1 MGLRQTAF
9 CPTPTLASGRDC
21 QASGLRGLGGP
32 WPEVLQAAQADTGC
46 ECGFNLLW
54 LVQGGS
60 RGKNQGSWRPLTES
74 WLFGAGCCR
83 GCASDFCF
91 YICAPSIVPVQTP
104 RPVGLRVLLA
114 WRRAWGR
121 VCKAQARI
129 RSDRA
134 RAEAGTTRSPSRFL
148 PPFMSM
154 RWERVDTRTDPR
166 AAGLSCLVWAP
177 L

>member
-21 QASGLRGLGGP
+21 QASGVLGLGGP

-121 VCKAQARI
+121 VCKAQALKGRTPTARI
-129 RSDRA
+129 RSDPR
-134 RAEAGTTRSPSRFL
+134 PSRGRNHPEPLAL
-148 PPFMSM
+148 PPSLH
-154 RWERVDTRTDPR
+154 VHAVGTRGHTD
-166 AAGLSCLVWAP
+166 
-177 L
+177 